1 MTSLPLFGRARMSE
15 TGYMSSANTPST
27 GSISSGRRSWRQLLR
42 SAALSIA
49 AVIAECH
56 RATGTM
62 MRLSQAP
69 DRYLP
74 DSGHAPGDYAEFLF
88 RTSGPLLR
96 EPAADRRRRGE
107 LVR

>member
-1 MTSLPLFGRARMSE
+1 MRRRVTVRGAAR
-15 TGYMSSANTPST
+15 
-27 GSISSGRRSWRQLLR
+27 R
-42 SAALSIA
+42 IA
-49 AVIAECH
+49 VAITEMNQAQRKIAVLGA
-56 RATGTM
+56 
-62 MRLSQAP
+62 SP

-74 DSGHAPGDYAEFLF
+74 GGAKAPDTYAEFLF